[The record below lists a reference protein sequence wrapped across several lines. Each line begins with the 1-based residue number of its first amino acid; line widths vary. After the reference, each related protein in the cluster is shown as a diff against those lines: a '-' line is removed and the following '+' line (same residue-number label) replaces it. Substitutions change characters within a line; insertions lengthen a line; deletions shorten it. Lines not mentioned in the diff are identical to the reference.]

1 MTSIPVHAVI
11 TADGD
16 PAPYNGEPEYSI
28 DTSLADDL
36 GFRFSSLND
45 WLWELIDRYISC
57 SVE

>member
-1 MTSIPVHAVI
+1 MTSIPAHVVI
-11 TADGD
+11 TPDGD
-16 PAPYNGEPEYSI
+16 PAPYNRETEYSI

-36 GFRFSSLND
+36 GFRFPNLND

>member
-1 MTSIPVHAVI
+1 MTSIPAHVVI

-36 GFRFSSLND
+36 GFRFPNLND
-45 WLWELIDRYISC
+45 RLWELIDRYISC